1 MKLIELERRTS
12 EQNRLRKALGQVSKL
27 LPFGKRKA
35 SADDAIIARLMNGL
49 DNRYVLVRNLPVE
62 GTEETLPAI
71 LIGPPGLILLNVS
84 PVKGYFK
91 AKDDTWWEMSKTT
104 QRFNPGRPNLIKQ
117 SQENAEKL
125 AAMLDKH
132 ERTHPEVVPVLVF
145 ADPGVHVETSNPALH
160 IVLMD
165 GVDSLISNILNSD
178 EVLKPNE
185 VNYLADGLEII
196 GNPEKAI
203 PMGEGEDFF
212 GRDLIEHEKKASF
225 SLRSIKLPTKIEL
238 PPVEEKLKFT
248 PRQWLIIEILMVMV
262 IVVMVGGIIYVL
274 VLY

>member
-1 MKLIELERRTS
+1 MKLIELERRPS
-12 EQNRLRKALGQVSKL
+12 EQNSLQKTLDKIRRL
-27 LPFGKRKA
+27 LPFGKGEKH
-35 SADDAIIARLMNGL
+35 ADDAIIARLMRGL
-49 DNRYVLVRNLPVE
+49 DNRYIMVRNLPVE
-62 GTEETLPAI
+62 GTEERLPAI
-71 LIGPPGLILLNVS
+71 LIGPPGMILLNVS
-84 PVKGYFK
+84 PVKGYFR
-91 AKDDTWWEMSKTT
+91 AKEDTWWEMSKTT
-104 QRFNPGRPNLIKQ
+104 HRFNPSRPNLIKQ
-117 SQENAEKL
+117 SQEYAQKL
-125 AAMLDKH
+125 SEVLDKH
-132 ERTHPEVVPVLVF
+132 ERSHPEVVPVLVF

-165 GVDSLISNILNSD
+165 AVDTLISNILNSD

-185 VNYLADGLEII
+185 INYLADGLEII

-212 GRDLIEHEKKASF
+212 GRDLIEPEKKASF
-225 SLRSIKLPTKIEL
+225 SLRSIKIPTKLEL